1 MQILLFT
8 IGFILMFIVS
18 SHFSGHHEGHKRE
31 KGLYFNIGE
40 YTLYIHHWIWMS
52 ILLILGIYLQII
64 NIFIVG
70 ILLGGIVEGFTYR
83 DRFIVFYKTKDFEKI
98 YKKFETPHWG
108 IHLRRQ
114 VRILKVKN

>member
-1 MQILLFT
+1 
-8 IGFILMFIVS
+8 MFIVS

-52 ILLILGIYLQII
+52 VFLVLVIYLNFINMFILG
-64 NIFIVG
+64 V
-70 ILLGGIVEGFTYR
+70 LLGGIIQGLTYR
-83 DRFIVFYKTKDFEKI
+83 DRFIVFYKTKNFEKI

-108 IHLRRQ
+108 IHLRRHA
-114 VRILKVKN
+114 RIIK